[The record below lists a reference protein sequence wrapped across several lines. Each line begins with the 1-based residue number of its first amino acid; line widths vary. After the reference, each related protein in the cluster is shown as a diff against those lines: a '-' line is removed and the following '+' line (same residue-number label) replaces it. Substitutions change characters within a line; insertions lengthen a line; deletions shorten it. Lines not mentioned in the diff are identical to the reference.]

1 MIKESHGT
9 ENLKVEIVEKKVN
22 KIFAEREC

>member
-9 ENLKVEIVEKKVN
+9 EYLKVEIVEKKVN